1 MTSLWITAGTVWA
14 CVCLGI
20 RVRLHRRLVV
30 AGVPLPVMDWVLR
43 AMGSRWIPW
52 LALALLVVQ
61 AV

>member
-1 MTSLWITAGTVWA
+1 MWA
-14 CVCLGI
+14 DSEGI